1 MVGTLAAGALNAGAA
16 FAVTVGIGE
25 AACVWLGHRRRGLT
39 APDDE
44 VRRAFAYGLGRSARK
59 PGHAA
64 SLTRD
69 PGKGVGSDA
78 SPLCGLPWR
87 GAGALGKAFSTYPR
101 AINSRQCGT
110 LTSSEHRVLD
120 AIGIAAIRHR
130 LRKPSAHTKPALR
143 LPQQQQTRIGG
154 LGAAVKIDCEFLA
167 ADRWQLEGKQRIVGH
182 GGCGA
187 RGELAALRI
196 TVKDAQEPR
205 PHGRGTK
212 ERGAG
217 AAHDHK
223 EAKQNGLSGIAFSPC
238 ESASQAFRFQSG

>member
-1 MVGTLAAGALNAGAA
+1 M
-16 FAVTVGIGE
+16 
-25 AACVWLGHRRRGLT
+25 
-39 APDDE
+39 
-44 VRRAFAYGLGRSARK
+44 
-59 PGHAA
+59 
-64 SLTRD
+64 
-69 PGKGVGSDA
+69 
-78 SPLCGLPWR
+78 
-87 GAGALGKAFSTYPR
+87 
-101 AINSRQCGT
+101 
-110 LTSSEHRVLD
+110 LD